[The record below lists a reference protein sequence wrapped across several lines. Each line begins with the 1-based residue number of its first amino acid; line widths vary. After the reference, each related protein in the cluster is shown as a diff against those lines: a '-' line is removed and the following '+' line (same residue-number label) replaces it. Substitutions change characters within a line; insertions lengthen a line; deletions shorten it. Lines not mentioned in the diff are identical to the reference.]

1 MMTIRR
7 QLLIG
12 LLCALALCALGAGV
26 ALYYAMLK
34 ETSELGD
41 LQLRQVAAALPNEFG
56 PGTALPGAE
65 DPEEDVVVQAW
76 DERGAPRQVA
86 QEVPL
91 LPRYDVRGYKS
102 VQFNGAGWRIYGERR
117 RALYVQV
124 AQSDAV
130 RAQVATRRAMYIGW
144 PVLACLIVLAGFIL
158 MVVERALKPLDR
170 LAQAVAGRSPE
181 ALQPLP
187 TDALPPELRQV
198 VDALNGL
205 MRKFERALTQQRTF
219 VADAA
224 HELRSPLT
232 ALKLQLQLV
241 ERAAG
246 ADARTA
252 ALAKLEERLDRGVH
266 LVQQLLSL
274 ARHEVGHQPGQR
286 LDIDLSSLLQAAV
299 IDHEVLA
306 ASRGIDLGVASDEHI
321 VIAADPEGLR
331 VLLNNLVDNALRY
344 TQPGGRVD
352 VRAGR
357 RGGRAWLQVQD
368 NGPGVPEQDR
378 ARLFDR
384 CYRPAGNTVPGCGL
398 GLSIVRNI
406 ADHHGASVEIA
417 AADWGGGLS
426 VTVLFPAAD
435 TAADLH

>member
-12 LLCALALCALGAGV
+12 LLCALALCSLGAGA

-76 DERGAPRQVA
+76 DARGHRLQVA
-86 QEVPL
+86 KEVPL
-91 LPRYDVRGYKS
+91 LPRYDVRGYAS
-102 VQFNGAGWRIYGERR
+102 VVVDGAGWRIYGERR
-117 RALYVQV
+117 RALYVQA

-144 PVLACLIVLAGFIL
+144 PILAFLAALAGLIL
-158 MVVERALKPLDR
+158 AVVGRALQPLDR
-170 LAQAVAGRSPE
+170 LALAVAGRSPD
-181 ALQPLP
+181 APQPLP
-187 TDALPPELRQV
+187 TDAMPPELRQLAE
-198 VDALNGL
+198 ALNGL
-205 MRKFERALTQQRTF
+205 MQKFDRALALQRTF

-241 ERAAG
+241 ERAASEQ
-246 ADARTA
+246 ARAA
-252 ALAKLEERLDRGVH
+252 ALAKLEERLDRAVH

-274 ARHEVGHQPGQR
+274 ARHEVGHRADQR
-286 LDIDLSSLLQAAV
+286 QAVEVSSLLQAAV
-299 IDHEVLA
+299 IDHEVMA
-306 ASRGIDLGVASDEHI
+306 ESFGIDLGVVPGER
-321 VIAADPEGLR
+321 VVVAADPEGLR
-331 VLLNNLVDNALRY
+331 VLLNNLIDNALRY
-344 TQPGGRVD
+344 TQRGGRVD
-352 VRAGR
+352 VRAGWR
-357 RGGRAWLQVQD
+357 EGRAWLQVQD
-368 NGPGVPEQDR
+368 NGPGVPEQHR

-384 CYRPAGNTVPGCGL
+384 FYRPDGSTVPGCGL

-406 ADHHGASVEIA
+406 ADHHGASIELA
-417 AADWGGGLS
+417 DADWGSGLA
-426 VTVLFPAAD
+426 VTVLFAAGPD
-435 TAADLH
+435 IPSPR